1 MVIVGTSRLTHPTV
15 SISTCGPAL
24 LPVRLVSLLSIAAAV
39 VLSVPV
45 PVGRRLGG
53 GAEDVV
59 PERTGLQRRAA
70 SGEAERSWEGP
81 ASFSCAQALRG
92 GVHGGT
98 PPGEPPPRIRDQSP
112 GPDDDSQQFI
122 GRRAL
127 PAPHAR
133 ADRERRFDHRRV

>member
-24 LPVRLVSLLSIAAAV
+24 LPVRLVSLLSIAVAV
-39 VLSVPV
+39 VLPVPV
-45 PVGRRLGG
+45 PVGRRLGR

-70 SGEAERSWEGP
+70 SREAERSWEGP
-81 ASFSCAQALRG
+81 ASFGCAQALRG

-98 PPGEPPPRIRDQSP
+98 PPGEPPPRVRDQSP
-112 GPDDDSQQFI
+112 GPGDDSQQFI
-122 GRRAL
+122 GRRPF
-127 PAPHAR
+127 PAAHTGAN
-133 ADRERRFDHRRV
+133 RERRFGHWRV